1 MTNKTPLPQDEYVL
15 EDLSTGLTQHH
26 IWASR
31 DTCIKHFPAPQDE
44 YVLEDLSTG
53 LNCLV
58 QRVFKTNFAASWDE
72 AGEEN
77 QAEETYQLTTVKS
90 LQGSE

>member
-1 MTNKTPLPQDEYVL
+1 ML
-15 EDLSTGLTQHH
+15 EDLT
-26 IWASR
+26 
-31 DTCIKHFPAPQDE
+31 
-44 YVLEDLSTG
+44 VG

-58 QRVFKTNFAASWDE
+58 QRVFKTNFAASWEE

-90 LQGSE
+90 LQGMENLQVFVTMVTVNSVTLVTLL